1 MSLHIGSTNFGQIY
15 IGSTRIG
22 EVYVGSVKV
31 YPDSAPDPYNPLN
44 LPPFTVRFQ
53 FNNLSQGYDPTTSG
67 ETWKSDATWTQ
78 VSSSPNV
85 WDYHRPDPDWTGE
98 FEGNTWGIY
107 TNSYASILGM
117 NTTGI
122 TTMTRM
128 LSRIKFMEPIPSF
141 DISGTTTLYGLFMYS
156 GFLGTREDHLP
167 MLNTSHITSMN
178 SVFTNCNF
186 GNTSIHRTGYPM
198 PDWDVSHVTDMSYM
212 FRNTGLYGVLPGA
225 IRIPSSWHTSS
236 LTNMNYMFS
245 DAIVFGLSN
254 LDTSNVTS
262 FNNTFCRGYYGEQ
275 TDTIYLIDTSSAHD
289 VTEMYYNMP
298 DISYGMYEM
307 YQQLSANTNITNHG
321 GCFSTTGTTT
331 TLGQAARARIPTSW
345 GGDMA

>member
-1 MSLHIGSTNFGQIY
+1 MSDILTFNGSWIHYNG
-15 IGSTRIG
+15 
-22 EVYVGSVKV
+22 VVMDW
-31 YPDSAPDPYNPLN
+31 DSLNPLN

-85 WDYHRPDPDWTGE
+85 WDYHRPDPNWTGE
-98 FEGNTWGIY
+98 FERNTWGIY
-107 TNSYASILGM
+107 TNSYTSILGM

-141 DISGTTTLYGLFMYS
+141 DISGTTTLYGLFMDS
-156 GFLGTREDHLP
+156 AFLGTREDHLP

-186 GNTSIHRTGYPM
+186 GNNTTHRTGYPM

-212 FRNTGLYGVLPGA
+212 FRNTGVSNRCA
-225 IRIPSSWHTSS
+225 IRIPSSWNTSS
-236 LTNMNYMFS
+236 LTFMNYMFS

-254 LDTSNVTS
+254 LDTSNVTG
-262 FNNTFCRGYYGEQ
+262 FNNAFCRGYYGEQ
-275 TDTIYLIDTSSAHD
+275 TDTIYLIDTSSAMD
-289 VTEMYYNMP
+289 VTKMYYNMAY
-298 DISYGMYEM
+298 IQYGMYEM
-307 YQQLSANTNITNHG
+307 YQQLSANTNITNHSE
-321 GCFSTTGTTT
+321 CFSLTGTNS
-331 TLGQAARARIPTSW
+331 TLGQAARAQIPTSW
-345 GGDMA
+345 GGDME

>member
-141 DISGTTTLYGLFMYS
+141 D
-156 GFLGTREDHLP
+156 
-167 MLNTSHITSMN
+167 
-178 SVFTNCNF
+178 
-186 GNTSIHRTGYPM
+186 
-198 PDWDVSHVTDMSYM
+198 
-212 FRNTGLYGVLPGA
+212 
-225 IRIPSSWHTSS
+225 
-236 LTNMNYMFS
+236 
-245 DAIVFGLSN
+245 
-254 LDTSNVTS
+254 
-262 FNNTFCRGYYGEQ
+262 
-275 TDTIYLIDTSSAHD
+275 
-289 VTEMYYNMP
+289 EM
-298 DISYGMYEM
+298 
-307 YQQLSANTNITNHG
+307 
-321 GCFSTTGTTT
+321 
-331 TLGQAARARIPTSW
+331 
-345 GGDMA
+345 